1 MVAISNIRF
10 ALGISVV
17 LYIVLLFAEYLRPG
31 FVSSAMNV
39 HGIWLVIVPLCI
51 VECMSRNFVPPR
63 SKLVL
68 VLSILAG
75 IIFGLIVW
83 KLGEP
88 FDAARFWFAAAV
100 GALPIVPLRFNR

>member
-10 ALGISVV
+10 ALGTSVA
-17 LYIVLLFAEYLRPG
+17 LYIGLLFAEYVRPG

-39 HGIWLVIVPLCI
+39 HSIWLVIVPLCI
-51 VECMSRNFVPPR
+51 VECMSRNLVPPR
-63 SKLVL
+63 SKSLL
-68 VLSILAG
+68 TLSILVG

-88 FDAARFWFAAAV
+88 FGAARFWFAVAAGV
-100 GALPIVPLRFNR
+100 LPIVLLRLNK